1 MLHVKKSKFEN
12 IRKIES
18 IFIQEPE
25 ELFAE
30 KSYFPAFAVS
40 KLNTLVITE
49 ENKFSTIT
57 ISAVFGSLSK
67 YVRNDL
73 HCSQFFDSKKLKL
86 IFNLFTLKFIVETD
100 VKLGNVSWE
109 L

>member
-1 MLHVKKSKFEN
+1 MLHVKKSKFDN

-25 ELFAE
+25 EQFNE
-30 KSYFPAFAVS
+30 KSYFPAFAVI
-40 KLNTLVITE
+40 KLDKLVVTE

-57 ISAVFGSLSK
+57 ISAVFGK

-73 HCSQFFDSKKLKL
+73 QYSQFFDSKKLKL
-86 IFNLFTLKFIVETD
+86 IFNLSKV
-100 VKLGNVSWE
+100 
-109 L
+109 

>member
-1 MLHVKKSKFEN
+1 MEKSKFDN

-25 ELFAE
+25 ELPAE
-30 KSYFPAFAVS
+30 KSYFPAFAVI
-40 KLNTLVITE
+40 KLNKVVTTE
-49 ENKFSTIT
+49 ENKFSAIT

-73 HCSQFFDSKKLKL
+73 HHSQFFDSKKLKL
-86 IFNLFTLKFIVETD
+86 TLKLSNKT
-100 VKLGNVSWE
+100 NCRTR
-109 L
+109 

>member
-1 MLHVKKSKFEN
+1 MLHVKKSKFDN

-25 ELFAE
+25 EQFSE
-30 KSYFPAFAVS
+30 KSYFPAFAVI
-40 KLNTLVITE
+40 KLNKLVITE

-67 YVRNDL
+67 NVGNDL
-73 HCSQFFDSKKLKL
+73 HCGQFFDSKKLEL
-86 IFNLFTLKFIVETD
+86 IFNLFTILSGLYIT
-100 VKLGNVSWE
+100 S
-109 L
+109 